1 MPGRKS
7 LMAAVQP
14 ETTEYFYYVAKPD
27 GSHAFAA
34 TLAEHNA
41 NRERYEE

>member
-1 MPGRKS
+1 MPGSSS
-7 LMAAVQP
+7 LLAVVHPAQ
-14 ETTEYFYYVAKPD
+14 TEYLYYVAKPD

-41 NRERYEE
+41 NKERYQQ